1 MSPEVPIII
10 LILAVPSYFVCSWV
24 IRKFKIGHERNR
36 RQIAIIS
43 ALLLSPFVYVSL
55 IIIWVFSASYYTS
68 NDFDK
73 TEWDS
78 NVEERYRMAEDIID
92 NKMLIGKTRSD
103 VIQILGSKYS
113 NNNEDYLSYELGIK
127 PGLFNIDPDYLY
139 IKFKNEIVLSVNQSG
154 N

>member
-10 LILAVPSYFVCSWV
+10 LILAIPSYFVCSWI
-24 IRKFKIGHERNR
+24 IRKFKIGHERNS
-36 RQIAIIS
+36 RQIAIVS
-43 ALLLSPFVYVSL
+43 ALLLSPFVYVAL

-73 TEWDS
+73 IEWDS

-92 NKMLIGKTRSD
+92 SKMLIGKTKSD
-103 VIQILGSKYS
+103 VIQILGSEYS
-113 NNNEDYLSYELGIK
+113 ISNENHLSYELGIK
-127 PGLFNIDPDYLY
+127 PGLFNIDPDYLD
-139 IKFKNEIVLSVNQSG
+139 IKFENEVVLSVNQSG